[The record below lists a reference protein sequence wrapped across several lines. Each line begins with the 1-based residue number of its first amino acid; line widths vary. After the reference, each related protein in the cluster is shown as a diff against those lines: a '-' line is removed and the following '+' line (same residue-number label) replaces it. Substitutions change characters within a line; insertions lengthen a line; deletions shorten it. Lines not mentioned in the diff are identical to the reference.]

1 MGSLIGF
8 NPTPS
13 ISLGDTERIMDI
25 YNESIGDTGNQPTSK
40 VDLDAIMKAFVI
52 TPKKQSS
59 IRGVREKEDGG
70 EQQDSVSEAVK
81 AVGNKTEQPNTES
94 EAPSESR
101 AGLEAAIAEEKRK
114 AAEAVEA
121 ERQKVAELQKQL
133 EQMQQEQAKFEQER
147 QEQLEKERQAQLEQE
162 RLKQEQA
169 RLEQEKQAQ
178 LEKERL
184 RQEREKL
191 EREKL
196 ELERKKLEQERQ
208 AEQARLEQ
216 QQQAEQARL
225 EQERQAKQ
233 AEQARLEQEKQA
245 KQAEKARLEQARLEQ
260 QRQLALKKKK
270 LAQLKQLQARKA
282 DLEQQ
287 KKAALEQQKMAAKV
301 VSDTP
306 EIPSKPKEPGIDYS
320 SLEAEALFNKVRE
333 YAVQNGL
340 VGKLIDR
347 KKLDNIFGE
356 RNISRLIFQSYLIS
370 IGKGVTFGNG

>member
-25 YNESIGDTGNQPTSK
+25 YNESIGDTGNQSTSK

-59 IRGVREKEDGG
+59 IKGVIEKEDGG
-70 EQQDSVSEAVK
+70 EQRDSISEAVK
-81 AVGNKTEQPNTES
+81 AVGNKTEQLNTES
-94 EAPSESR
+94 EAPSESS

-133 EQMQQEQAKFEQER
+133 EQMQQEQAKLEQER

-162 RLKQEQA
+162 RLKQEQT

-196 ELERKKLEQERQ
+196 EREKLEREKFELERKKLE
-208 AEQARLEQ
+208 
-216 QQQAEQARL
+216 
-225 EQERQAKQ
+225 QAKQ

-245 KQAEKARLEQARLEQ
+245 KQDEQARLEQARLEQ
-260 QRQLALKKKK
+260 QRKLTLKKKK
-270 LAQLKQLQARKA
+270 LAQLKQLQA
-282 DLEQQ
+282 
-287 KKAALEQQKMAAKV
+287 KKAALEQQKQAALEQQKRAAKV
-301 VSDTP
+301 VAATP
-306 EIPSKPKEPGIDYS
+306 EIPSKPKELGVDYS
-320 SLEAEALFNKVRE
+320 SLEAEALFNRVRE

>member
-25 YNESIGDTGNQPTSK
+25 YNESIGDTGNQSTSK

-59 IRGVREKEDGG
+59 IKGVIEKEDGG
-70 EQQDSVSEAVK
+70 EQRDSISEAVK
-81 AVGNKTEQPNTES
+81 AVGNKTEQLNTES
-94 EAPSESR
+94 EAPSESS

-133 EQMQQEQAKFEQER
+133 EKMQQEQARLEQER
-147 QEQLEKERQAQLEQE
+147 QEQFEKERQAQIEQE

-196 ELERKKLEQERQ
+196 ELERKKLEQAKQ

-225 EQERQAKQ
+225 EQEKQAKQ
-233 AEQARLEQEKQA
+233 AEQARLEQ
-245 KQAEKARLEQARLEQ
+245 ARLEQARLEQ
-260 QRQLALKKKK
+260 QRQLTLKKKK

-282 DLEQQ
+282 ALEQQ
-287 KKAALEQQKMAAKV
+287 KKVALEQQKRAAKV
-301 VSDTP
+301 VAATP

-320 SLEAEALFNKVRE
+320 NLEAEALFNKVRE

>member
-59 IRGVREKEDGG
+59 IKGVIEKEDGG
-70 EQQDSVSEAVK
+70 EQQDSISEAVK
-81 AVGNKTEQPNTES
+81 AVGNKAEQPNTES
-94 EAPSESR
+94 EAPSESS

-114 AAEAVEA
+114 AAEMVEA

-133 EQMQQEQAKFEQER
+133 EKMQQEQARLEQER
-147 QEQLEKERQAQLEQE
+147 QEQLEKERQAQLERE
-162 RLKQEQA
+162 RLRQEQA

-196 ELERKKLEQERQ
+196 EREKIEREKLE
-208 AEQARLEQ
+208 
-216 QQQAEQARL
+216 
-225 EQERQAKQ
+225 QAKQ
-233 AEQARLEQEKQA
+233 AEQ
-245 KQAEKARLEQARLEQ
+245 ARLEQARLEQ
-260 QRQLALKKKK
+260 QRQLTLKKKK

-282 DLEQQ
+282 ALEQQ
-287 KKAALEQQKMAAKV
+287 KKATLEQQKRAAKV
-301 VSDTP
+301 VAATP
-306 EIPSKPKEPGIDYS
+306 ELPSKPKEPGIDYS

>member
-59 IRGVREKEDGG
+59 IKGVREKEDGG
-70 EQQDSVSEAVK
+70 EQRDSISEAVK

-94 EAPSESR
+94 EAPSESS

-114 AAEAVEA
+114 AAEMVDA

-133 EQMQQEQAKFEQER
+133 EKMQQEQARLEQER
-147 QEQLEKERQAQLEQE
+147 VEKERQAQLEQE
-162 RLKQEQA
+162 KLKQEQA

-196 ELERKKLEQERQ
+196 ELERKKLEQ
-208 AEQARLEQ
+208 
-216 QQQAEQARL
+216 
-225 EQERQAKQ
+225 AKQ
-233 AEQARLEQEKQA
+233 AEQ
-245 KQAEKARLEQARLEQ
+245 ARLEQARLEQ

-270 LAQLKQLQARKA
+270 LVQLKQLQARKA

-301 VSDTP
+301 VAATP

>member
-25 YNESIGDTGNQPTSK
+25 YNESIGDTGNQSTSK
-40 VDLDAIMKAFVI
+40 VDLDAIMKAFVV

-59 IRGVREKEDGG
+59 IKGVIEKEDGG
-70 EQQDSVSEAVK
+70 EQRDSISEAIK

-94 EAPSESR
+94 EAPSESS

-133 EQMQQEQAKFEQER
+133 EQMQQEQAKLEQER

-208 AEQARLEQ
+208 A
-216 QQQAEQARL
+216 RL

-233 AEQARLEQEKQA
+233 AEQARLEQ
-245 KQAEKARLEQARLEQ
+245 ARLEQ
-260 QRQLALKKKK
+260 QRQLTLKKKK
-270 LAQLKQLQARKA
+270 LTQLKQLQARKA
-282 DLEQQ
+282 ALEQQ
-287 KKAALEQQKMAAKV
+287 KKAVLEQQKKATKV
-301 VSDTP
+301 VADTP
-306 EIPSKPKEPGIDYS
+306 EISSKPKEPGIDYS